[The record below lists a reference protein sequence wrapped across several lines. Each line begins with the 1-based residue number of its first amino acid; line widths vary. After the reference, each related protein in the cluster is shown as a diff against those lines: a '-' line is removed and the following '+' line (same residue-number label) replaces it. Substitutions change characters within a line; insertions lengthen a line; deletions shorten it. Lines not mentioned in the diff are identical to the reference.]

1 MYDKSLVIE
10 TLKQILSASQRIEKR
25 FDSIQS
31 PDDFLSSDEK
41 TDKLD
46 AICMMLIAIGET
58 PKKID
63 RISDGQ
69 LFLKYPQIDWK
80 GLKGI
85 RDIISH
91 QYFDLDVTA
100 VYETCK
106 TDIPAIMKVVSQMIR
121 GLE

>member
-1 MYDKSLVIE
+1 M
-10 TLKQILSASQRIEKR
+10 
-25 FDSIQS
+25 
-31 PDDFLSSDEK
+31 SSDEK

-58 PKKID
+58 LKKID

-69 LFLKYPQIDWK
+69 LFSKYPQIDWK

-91 QYFDLDVTA
+91 QYFDLDATA

-106 TDIPAIMKVVSQMIR
+106 TDVPAVMEVVSQMIR
-121 GLE
+121 EIE